1 MRLFLKSLLAGTMTL
16 GAMAP
21 AVAHNGIEETR
32 KLEFP
37 ALPDGR
43 FVLPVDLHT
52 HSVFSDGSVWPD
64 IRVQE
69 AKRDALFA
77 MAVSEHLEYQPKAKD
92 IPHPDRN
99 RAWQVASE
107 AAAVKPDA
115 EGAAARPLMVINGSE
130 ITKVAMPAGHINAVF
145 ITDANPILDARADVR
160 KQLEVA
166 NDQGAFVFW
175 NHPYWYA
182 QRPNGIA
189 ELTPQHAEFIKAGL
203 LHGIE
208 VVNGADFSEEALKIA
223 LDNNLTVMGTSDIHG
238 LIDWD
243 YDLEN
248 GGHRTATLVLTRSQT
263 PDALKAALKA
273 GDTVAIYNGAL
284 VGRTKNVEAVVRG
297 TLSAEAGAYFGTTKM
312 APVKFTNTGPVDY
325 LVESTGAQ
333 GFYDEARVFTIK
345 AHSSF
350 TVMVPNV
357 QDRAKLKLTLKVMNT
372 WIAPK
377 EHLSIEVV
385 PN

>member
-1 MRLFLKSLLAGTMTL
+1 MRKLLKIVLAGTIAASVL
-16 GAMAP
+16 APAMAHDG
-21 AVAHNGIEETR
+21 AEETR

-64 IRVQE
+64 VRVEE

-99 RAWQVASE
+99 RSWQVASE
-107 AAAVKPDA
+107 AAAVKPDDT
-115 EGAAARPLMVINGSE
+115 GVAARPLMVINGSE
-130 ITKVAMPAGHINAVF
+130 ITKLAMPAGHINAVF
-145 ITDANPILDARADVR
+145 ITDANPILAARADVR

-166 NDQGAFVFW
+166 NAQGAFVFW
-175 NHPYWYA
+175 NHPYWSA

-203 LHGIE
+203 LQGIE

-243 YDLEN
+243 YDLAN
-248 GGHRTATLVLTRSQT
+248 GGHRTATLVLARAQT
-263 PDALKAALKA
+263 ADALKAALKA
-273 GDTVAIYNGAL
+273 GDTVAIYNDGL
-284 VGRTKNVEAVVRG
+284 VGRAKNVEAVVRG
-297 TLSAEAGAYFGTTKM
+297 TLSADAGTYAGSTKLV
-312 APVKFTNTGPVDY
+312 PVKFTNTSPIDY

-333 GFYDEARVFTIK
+333 GFYDEARVFTVR

-357 QDRAKLKLTLKVMNT
+357 QDIANLKLTLKVLNT
-372 WIAPK
+372 WVAPK
-377 EHLSIEVV
+377 EHLVIEVA